1 MILPFTL
8 IGRLFK
14 FMATRD
20 GKRPTT
26 FLSSVIKPNQIN
38 HSVQSALNLIGWK
51 RGGRKSREKQNQRN
65 LEVLATL
72 TGNVSKNLGNVL
84 PFACTLQTLE
94 LVKCNSHIL
103 SYGPIFCIWIYC
115 PSKKKKEKKNFV
127 QQLITDH
134 ENETRLARYL
144 FYLWGKISI
153 QTNFKAKNSLLN
165 WPHTHTLTERHIK
178 CNYLQPFQ
186 SIQILLLLI
195 ASINSVLFWL
205 EVVLLWQYYLLW
217 EVAWQKAF
225 SDTW

>member
-1 MILPFTL
+1 MKFLKYLMILPFTL

-20 GKRPTT
+20 GKRPTA

-65 LEVLATL
+65 LEILATL

-84 PFACTLQTLE
+84 PFACTLQTFE

-115 PSKKKKEKKNFV
+115 PSKKKKEKKK
-127 QQLITDH
+127 
-134 ENETRLARYL
+134 
-144 FYLWGKISI
+144 LWFS
-153 QTNFKAKNSLLN
+153 NSLL
-165 WPHTHTLTERHIK
+165 TTK
-178 CNYLQPFQ
+178 MKQG
-186 SIQILLLLI
+186 
-195 ASINSVLFWL
+195 
-205 EVVLLWQYYLLW
+205 
-217 EVAWQKAF
+217 
-225 SDTW
+225 

>member
-20 GKRPTT
+20 GKRPTA

-84 PFACTLQTLE
+84 PFACTLQTFE

-115 PSKKKKEKKNFV
+115 PSKKKKEKKNFGSATHYWPRKWNKV
-127 QQLITDH
+127 S
-134 ENETRLARYL
+134 
-144 FYLWGKISI
+144 KIFILSRGED
-153 QTNFKAKNSLLN
+153 FNSNKL
-165 WPHTHTLTERHIK
+165 
-178 CNYLQPFQ
+178 
-186 SIQILLLLI
+186 
-195 ASINSVLFWL
+195 
-205 EVVLLWQYYLLW
+205 
-217 EVAWQKAF
+217 
-225 SDTW
+225 